1 MRDNNHM
8 TIKKSWSIIV
18 WLI

>member
-1 MRDNNHM
+1 MTDNNHM
-8 TIKKSWSIIV
+8 TIKKSWSFII